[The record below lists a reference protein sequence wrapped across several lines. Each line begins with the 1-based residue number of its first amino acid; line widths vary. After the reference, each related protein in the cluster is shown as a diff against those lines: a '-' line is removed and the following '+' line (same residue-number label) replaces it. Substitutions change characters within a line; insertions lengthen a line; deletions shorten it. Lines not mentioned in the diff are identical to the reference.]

1 METNRIVQIIIAC
14 LMALI
19 IFYLIIL
26 YIKSEAFKSYSCYNI
41 ILMSCVIF
49 LDCVLKIFPNK
60 LSNDESYE
68 GWEFI
73 LSTIKNFLDKMIL
86 SVLSLQVIIVYTALI
101 HTEFYYSHEKSIF
114 IIGDVVCTIVSGS
127 LAFIYSSIRWVKN
140 VRTGKTIFDENDDYS
155 NNNGEIGK
163 RNLSKKILE
172 IIFCGLNFVVNVF
185 LLVVVISHLSKKRK
199 DAKAGLIQDLGYG
212 KQLLRFSF
220 IFSINVIA
228 IIFSG
233 VIINFNNDIGL
244 GKHSEI
250 CQLIYLVFC
259 FIIDLCFM
267 VNNTVY
273 QETLKLFCKKKFY
286 EENKDDVVNELQSM
300 STFGQNSQGDD
311 YEDDYEDDY

>member
-1 METNRIVQIIIAC
+1 MEPSRIVSIIIAC

-26 YIKSEAFKSYSCYNI
+26 YIKSDAFKSYSCYNI
-41 ILMSCVIF
+41 ILMSSVIF
-49 LDCVLKIFPNK
+49 LDCILRVVPNK
-60 LSNDESYE
+60 LNSNKTYE

-73 LSTIKNFLDKMIL
+73 ISILRNFLDKMIL
-86 SVLSLQVIIVYTALI
+86 SVLSLQVVIVYAGII

-114 IIGDVVCTIVSGS
+114 IVGDIACAIVSGV
-127 LAFIYSSIRWVKN
+127 LGFIYSSIRWVK
-140 VRTGKTIFDENDDYS
+140 KDEKSEKLIFVENDDYD
-155 NNNGEIGK
+155 NNQGEIRK
-163 RNLSKKILE
+163 RNLSKKIIE
-172 IIFCGLNFVVNVF
+172 IIFCGIIFVLNVF
-185 LLVVVISHLSKKRK
+185 LLVVVISHISKKRK

-233 VIINFNNDIGL
+233 VIINFNTDIGL
-244 GKHSEI
+244 KEYNEI

-273 QETLKLFCKKKFY
+273 QETLKLFCRKKFLK
-286 EENKDDVVNELQSM
+286 ENETDVVNELQSM
-300 STFGQNSQGDD
+300 STFGQNDQDDD
-311 YEDDYEDDY
+311 YEDDN

>member
-26 YIKSEAFKSYSCYNI
+26 YIKGEAFKSYSCYNI
-41 ILMSCVIF
+41 ILMSIVIF
-49 LDCVLKIFPNK
+49 LDCILKIAPNK
-60 LSNDESYE
+60 LSKDNSYN
-68 GWEFI
+68 GWEFVISI
-73 LSTIKNFLDKMIL
+73 LRNLLDKMIL
-86 SVLSLQVIIVYTALI
+86 TVLSLQVVIVYAGII

-114 IIGDVVCTIVSGS
+114 IIGDVVCAIVSGV
-127 LAFIYSSIRWVKN
+127 LAFIYSSIRWIKISEN
-140 VRTGKTIFDENDDYS
+140 DNKMIFVCENDDYD
-155 NNNGEIGK
+155 NDEGEIRR
-163 RNLSKKILE
+163 RNLTKKILE
-172 IIFCGLNFVVNVF
+172 VIFCGVIFVLNVF
-185 LLVVVISHLSKKRK
+185 LLVVVISHISKKRK

-233 VIINFNNDIGL
+233 VIINFNTDIGL
-244 GKHSEI
+244 TQYNEI

-273 QETLKLFCKKKFY
+273 QETVKLFCRRKIY
-286 EENKDDVVNELQSM
+286 KDNETDVVNELQSI
-300 STFGQNSQGDD
+300 STFGQNDQDDD
-311 YEDDYEDDY
+311 YEDDN

>member
-14 LMALI
+14 LMALV

-41 ILMSCVIF
+41 ILMSSVIF
-49 LDCVLKIFPNK
+49 LDCILKIVPNK
-60 LSNDESYE
+60 LGSDESYE
-68 GWEFI
+68 GWEFVI
-73 LSTIKNFLDKMIL
+73 SIIRNFLDKMIL
-86 SVLSLQVIIVYTALI
+86 SVLSLQVVIVYTGII

-114 IIGDVVCTIVSGS
+114 IVGDVACAIVSGV
-127 LAFIYSSIRWVKN
+127 LAFIYSSIRWVKKN
-140 VRTGKTIFDENDDYS
+140 ENDEKMIFVENDDFDNYA
-155 NNNGEIGK
+155 GEMRK
-163 RNLSKKILE
+163 RNLSKKIIE
-172 IIFCGLNFVVNVF
+172 IIFCGIIFVLNVF
-185 LLVVVISHLSKKRK
+185 LLVVVISHISKKRK

-228 IIFSG
+228 IIFTG
-233 VIINFNNDIGL
+233 VIINFDADIGL
-244 GKHSEI
+244 KQYNEI

-273 QETLKLFCKKKFY
+273 QETLRLFCKKKFLK
-286 EENKDDVVNELQSM
+286 ENGFDIANELQSM
-300 STFGQNSQGDD
+300 STFGQNDEEGD
-311 YEDDYEDDY
+311 YEDDN

>member
-1 METNRIVQIIIAC
+1 MEPSRIVSIIIAC

-26 YIKSEAFKSYSCYNI
+26 YIKSDAFKSYSCYNI
-41 ILMSCVIF
+41 ILMSSVIF
-49 LDCVLKIFPNK
+49 LDCILRVVPNK
-60 LSNDESYE
+60 LSSNETYE

-73 LSTIKNFLDKMIL
+73 ISILRNFLDKMIL
-86 SVLSLQVIIVYTALI
+86 SVLSLQVVIVYAGII

-114 IIGDVVCTIVSGS
+114 IVGDIACAIVSGV
-127 LAFIYSSIRWVKN
+127 LGFIYSSIRWVK
-140 VRTGKTIFDENDDYS
+140 KDEKSEKLIFVENDDYD
-155 NNNGEIGK
+155 NNQGEIRK
-163 RNLSKKILE
+163 RNLSKKIIE
-172 IIFCGLNFVVNVF
+172 IIFCGIIFVLNVF
-185 LLVVVISHLSKKRK
+185 LLVVVISHISKKRK

-233 VIINFNNDIGL
+233 VIINFNTDIGL
-244 GKHSEI
+244 KEYNEI

-273 QETLKLFCKKKFY
+273 QETLKLFCRKKFLK
-286 EENKDDVVNELQSM
+286 ENETDVVNELQSM
-300 STFGQNSQGDD
+300 STFGQNDQDDD
-311 YEDDYEDDY
+311 YEDDN